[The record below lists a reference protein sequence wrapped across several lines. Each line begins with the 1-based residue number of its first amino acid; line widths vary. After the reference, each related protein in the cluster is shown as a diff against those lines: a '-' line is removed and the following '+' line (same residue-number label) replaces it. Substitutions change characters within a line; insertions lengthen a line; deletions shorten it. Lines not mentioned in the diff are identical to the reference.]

1 LRRREG
7 DPGEDRPR
15 ETTTRPAQGSEPGA
29 KCVKGGFVAGAAS
42 GRGGAAR
49 PLTRNARL
57 RGSEPGVSCFW
68 RRGAMRFVR
77 RKRKIPNLLSIRTK
91 HFVAVS

>member
-29 KCVKGGFVAGAAS
+29 ECVKGAARHGAVEV
-42 GRGGAAR
+42 RGGACR

-77 RKRKIPNLLSIRTK
+77 RTRKIPNLLSIRTK
-91 HFVAVS
+91 HFLAMS